1 MDDGNELTVSLKDYP
16 HPDIILDPSPY
27 IGQTIRFTGMGA
39 VKKADV
45 LVMPITQKGIS
56 GMKSSTFN
64 YLKN

>member
-16 HPDIILDPSPY
+16 HPERRAVDPSPY

-45 LVMPITQKGIS
+45 LVMPITQREYQG
-56 GMKSSTFN
+56 
-64 YLKN
+64 